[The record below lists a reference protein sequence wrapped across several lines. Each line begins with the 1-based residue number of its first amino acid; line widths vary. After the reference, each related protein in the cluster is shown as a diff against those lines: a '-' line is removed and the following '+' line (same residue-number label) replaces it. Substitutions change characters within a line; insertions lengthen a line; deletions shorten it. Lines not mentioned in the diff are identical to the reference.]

1 MTNQKWLKILLFAV
15 WGTVVGL
22 AVYVYLSTGFSITQ
36 TVEVLRKPIEQAG
49 PWGPVLYIS
58 VYSFRSLIFFPASI
72 LTVFAGMV
80 FGPWFG
86 ILFTL
91 IGENISANI
100 SFLVGRYFAADLL
113 KNPGKTRRFVPRIT
127 CRIRQNGFLTVL
139 IMRLA
144 YVPFDLVGYSSGM
157 CDIRHRDFALG
168 TLIGTLPGLSTFAF
182 LGSSVMDLHY
192 LIFAAAFLA
201 LSLAV
206 SVLLKKSFPAHSL
219 TQKG

>member
-1 MTNQKWLKILLFAV
+1 MTNQKWLKIILFV
-15 WGTVVGL
+15 LWSTIVGL
-22 AVYVYLSTGFSITQ
+22 AVYVYLGAGFSITQ
-36 TVEVLRKPIEQAG
+36 AIEVLRKPIEQAG
-49 PWGPVLYIS
+49 AWGPLLYIT

-91 IGENISANI
+91 IGENISANV

-113 KNPGKTRRFVPRIT
+113 KDPGKSKRFVPRIT
-127 CRIRQNGFLTVL
+127 CTIRQNGFLTVL

-144 YVPFDLVGYSSGM
+144 FVPFDLVGYSSGI
-157 CDIRHRDFALG
+157 CDIKHRDFALG

-182 LGSSVMDLHY
+182 LGSAVMDLRY
-192 LIFAAAFLA
+192 LVVAAGFLA
-201 LSLAV
+201 LGLAV
-206 SVLLKKSFPAHSL
+206 SVVLKKSFPAHSL
-219 TQKG
+219 IQKG

>member
-1 MTNQKWLKILLFAV
+1 MTDKKLLKIILFAL
-15 WGTVVGL
+15 WGTIVGV
-22 AVYVYLSTGFSITQ
+22 AIYVYLSTGFSITR
-36 TVEVLRKPIEQAG
+36 TIEVLRKPIEQAG
-49 PWGPVLYIS
+49 LWGPVLYIT

-80 FGPWFG
+80 FGPWSG
-86 ILFTL
+86 ILLTL

-100 SFLVGRYFAADLL
+100 SFFVGRYFAADLL
-113 KNPGKTRRFVPRIT
+113 KDPGKTKRFVPRIT

-182 LGSSVMDLHY
+182 LGSAVIDSRY
-192 LIFAAAFLA
+192 LIVAAAFLA
-201 LSLAV
+201 LSLTV

-219 TQKG
+219 TQRG